1 MIYYK
6 SLMLIF
12 IIYYNYI
19 MDQNTFLNNTNFK
32 FGTNSVQDELLYNPP
47 VRNFKYYQLCSFKI
61 PTTKK
66 YHIRRFIMNSKNEF
80 TNIQESYIDSNKY
93 QQFIRSHPPS
103 DYKLFGTY
111 DLKQIPYPSLGD
123 ITIIQSPML
132 DTNNVNGI
140 HNIISANGCS
150 SYAKF

>member
-1 MIYYK
+1 
-6 SLMLIF
+6 MLIF